1 MVERIKVNINKFKN
15 QTEELRKDVLKYQNL
30 ATFML
35 PLVEKLDLKLEEV
48 RKSHQE
54 SVAQIDQQRLINDFM
69 FILEELNVKVKYL
82 VSGDEIHFIN
92 IANKSV

>member
-30 ATFML
+30 TTLML